1 MKKRT
6 FLTSSL
12 AAFGL
17 IATLG
22 TARAAPLPADVPSGQ
37 YAIEP
42 GHTQVVFSLLH
53 FGFTNYS
60 GLFSDASGTLKF
72 NPKHLDKTKL
82 DVTLKIDSVQTTS
95 PRLTDELKKSDWFD
109 SAQFPTATF
118 VSSSVTPTGEG
129 EADITGN
136 LTIHGVTKPSTIHA
150 RFIGA
155 GVNPMDKAYTI
166 GFEGT
171 ATVKRSEFGI
181 SKYLP
186 VVGDDVTLTIAG
198 AFEKK

>member
-6 FLTSSL
+6 FLSSSL

-22 TARAAPLPADVPSGQ
+22 TAVAAPLPADIKSGN
-37 YAIEP
+37 YVIEP
-42 GHTQVVFSLLH
+42 THTQIGFSLLH
-53 FGFTNYS
+53 FGFTNYN

-82 DVTLKIDSVQTTS
+82 DVSLKIDSVQTTS
-95 PRLTDELKKSDWFD
+95 ARLTDELKSADWFD
-109 SAQFPTATF
+109 ATQFPTATF
-118 VSSSVTPTGEG
+118 VSTTVTQTGEG
-129 EADITGN
+129 EADIAGN
-136 LTIHGVTKPSTIHA
+136 LTIHGVTKPATLHA
-150 RFIGA
+150 RFIGS

-171 ATVKRSEFGI
+171 TTVKRSDFGV
-181 SKYLP
+181 SKYVP
-186 VVGDDVTLTIAG
+186 MVGDDVTLTIAG

>member
-12 AAFGL
+12 AALGL

-22 TARAAPLPADVPSGQ
+22 TASAAPLPTDVPSGQ

-42 GHTQVVFSLLH
+42 GHTQVIFSLLH

-72 NPKHLDKTKL
+72 NPKHIDKTKL

-95 PRLTDELKKSDWFD
+95 TRLTDELKNSDWFD
-109 SAQFPTATF
+109 SVRFPTATF
-118 VSSSVTPTGEG
+118 VSSTVTPTGEG
-129 EADITGN
+129 EADIAGN
-136 LTIHGVTKPSTIHA
+136 LTIHGITKPATLHA

-171 ATVKRSEFGI
+171 ATVKRSEFGV

>member
-6 FLTSSL
+6 LLTSSL

-17 IATLG
+17 IAALG
-22 TARAAPLPADVPSGQ
+22 TASAAPLPADIKAGQ
-37 YAIEP
+37 YVIEP

-82 DVTLKIDSVQTTS
+82 DVALKIDSVQTTS
-95 PRLTDELKKSDWFD
+95 SRLTDELKASDWFD
-109 SAQFPTATF
+109 AARFPTATF
-118 VSSSVTPTGEG
+118 VSSSVTQTGEG
-129 EADITGN
+129 EADIAGS
-136 LTIHGVTKPSTIHA
+136 LTLHGITKPATLHA
-150 RFIGA
+150 HFIGA

-171 ATVKRSEFGI
+171 TTVKRSEFGV
-181 SKYLP
+181 SKYVP
-186 VVGDDVTLTIAG
+186 MVGDDVTLTIAG